1 MLPPSCLQG
10 LPVCC
15 LVVSGLS
22 PRCGLPVVSQML
34 FPSWSKVSAVVCCLL
49 VFYLFPRCGL
59 RIVFRLSST
68 IWIVSQ
74 TWLSNSRQFFSI
86 CRPVVS
92 KLSVG
97 SGFPHLCLCLFCRVD
112 FQHVVLAKFAL
123 DEEQWTSINTT
134 CFFLGATLAS
144 WGCLLYFGSPV
155 QLVTHA
161 PFYNHRL
168 CSYMF
173 ILSIYIC
180 AA

>member
-22 PRCGLPVVSQML
+22 PRCGLPVVSQRL
-34 FPSWSKVSAVVCCLL
+34 FPSWSKVSAVVA
-49 VFYLFPRCGL
+49 Y
-59 RIVFRLSST
+59 LSST
-68 IWIVSQ
+68 CFPDVVSE
-74 TWLSNSRQFFSI
+74 LSSDCLPQFGLSPRLGCPILANFFSI

>member
-34 FPSWSKVSAVVCCLL
+34 FPSWSKVSAVV
-49 VFYLFPRCGL
+49 VY
-59 RIVFRLSST
+59 LSST
-68 IWIVSQ
+68 CFPDVVSELSSDCLPQFGFVSQ
-74 TWLSNSRQFFSI
+74 TWLSNSPLFSI
-86 CRPVVS
+86 CLPVVS

-97 SGFPHLCLCLFCRVD
+97 SGFPHLCLCLICRVD

-134 CFFLGATLAS
+134 WFFLGATLAS
-144 WGCLLYFGSPV
+144 WGCFLYFGSPV

-168 CSYMF
+168 CSYKF
-173 ILSIYIC
+173 ILWIYIC

>member
-74 TWLSNSRQFFSI
+74 TWLSNSRQFFFHLSPRCFQVV
-86 CRPVVS
+86 CRIWFPTSMFMFV
-92 KLSVG
+92 LS
-97 SGFPHLCLCLFCRVD
+97 CRLSTRSFGKVRPWWRTMN
-112 FQHVVLAKFAL
+112 QHK
-123 DEEQWTSINTT
+123 
-134 CFFLGATLAS
+134 
-144 WGCLLYFGSPV
+144 
-155 QLVTHA
+155 H
-161 PFYNHRL
+161 
-168 CSYMF
+168 YMF
-173 ILSIYIC
+173 FPWCYFSVMRLSSIFWFASAACHPRTIL
-180 AA
+180 